1 MDSNGRHQ
9 WCSAQRIK
17 ILMIAGGNHTLF
29 LRTLMQKQSGGLF
42 LARGRVPPASD
53 ASRRDVD
60 ETGTGSMPKSVGMVY
75 LLQKSISPLY
85 PKRVIPS
92 EITRF

>member
-1 MDSNGRHQ
+1 MDSKGRHQ

-42 LARGRVPPASD
+42 LARGRVPGPAD
-53 ASRRDVD
+53 AP
-60 ETGTGSMPKSVGMVY
+60 GTGVDV
-75 LLQKSISPLY
+75 SP
-85 PKRVIPS
+85 
-92 EITRF
+92 